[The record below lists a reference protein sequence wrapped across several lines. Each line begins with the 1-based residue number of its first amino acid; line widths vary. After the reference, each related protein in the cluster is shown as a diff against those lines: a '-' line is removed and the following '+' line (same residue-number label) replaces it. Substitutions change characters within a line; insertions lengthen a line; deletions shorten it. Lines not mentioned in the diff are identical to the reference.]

1 MKKPVTVG
9 IAGFGYWGPNLVRN
23 FRAITECHL
32 KAVCDLSEKR
42 LKHMHSLYPEVTG
55 ETDYNALVNDPE
67 IDAIVI
73 ATSARLHFPM
83 AKSAL
88 SAGKHVLIEKP
99 MACSTAECEELISL
113 AKQQGKVV
121 MVGHTFLYSAAVRK
135 IKEIV
140 DNRDLGD
147 LRYIAA
153 RRLNLGLFQKD
164 INVAWDLAPHD
175 ISIILHIMQELP
187 QSVNC
192 RGGASITSGIEDMT
206 SMSLQFTKERSAII
220 HSSWH
225 DPRKVRE
232 MTIVGS
238 KRMIVYDDIA
248 PLEKIKVYDVRVERP
263 PHYNTF
269 AEFQYAYHYGDTYS
283 PYIKHDEPLRA
294 ECQHF
299 IECINDNLVPLTSGS
314 TGLEVVRIL
323 EASSKSLK
331 QQGAPVML
339 WGGSS
344 APFPVMPQRA
354 TSGRNNGTSHAA
366 PSSGTDAAH
375 VSTPPF
381 TGTAPVKETG
391 RNGADHPANVPASS

>member
-1 MKKPVTVG
+1 
-9 IAGFGYWGPNLVRN
+9 
-23 FRAITECHL
+23 
-32 KAVCDLSEKR
+32 
-42 LKHMHSLYPEVTG
+42 
-55 ETDYNALVNDPE
+55 
-67 IDAIVI
+67 
-73 ATSARLHFPM
+73 
-83 AKSAL
+83 
-88 SAGKHVLIEKP
+88 
-99 MACSTAECEELISL
+99 MACSTAECEELIAL

-187 QSVNC
+187 HSVNC
-192 RGGASITSGIEDMT
+192 QGGASITTGIEDMT
-206 SMSLQFTKERSAII
+206 SMSLHFTKERSAII

-283 PYIKHDEPLRA
+283 PFIKHDEPLRT

-299 IECINDNLVPLTSGS
+299 IECINDGVVPLTSGA

-331 QQGAPVML
+331 QQGAPVAL
-339 WGGSS
+339 WSGST
-344 APFPVMPQRA
+344 APFPILQRGMGNA
-354 TSGRNNGTSHAA
+354 VRPS
-366 PSSGTDAAH
+366 PSSGNGSNSGPKSDDRRGIPAGHSDANSASKSH
-375 VSTPPF
+375 DQ
-381 TGTAPVKETG
+381 
-391 RNGADHPANVPASS
+391 NGAAASIPAST

>member
-1 MKKPVTVG
+1 M
-9 IAGFGYWGPNLVRN
+9 
-23 FRAITECHL
+23 
-32 KAVCDLSEKR
+32 CDLNEDR
-42 LKHMHSLYPEVTG
+42 LRHLHSLYPEVEG
-55 ETDYNALVNDPE
+55 ITDFQRLIGDPGV
-67 IDAIVI
+67 DAVCV
-73 ATSARLHFPM
+73 ATSVRFHFSM
-83 AKSAL
+83 AKAAL
-88 SAGKHVLIEKP
+88 LAGKHVLIEKP
-99 MACSTAECEELISL
+99 MACSTVECEELIAL

-187 QSVNC
+187 HSVNC

-206 SMSLQFTKERSAII
+206 SMSLHFTKERSAII

-283 PYIKHDEPLRA
+283 PFIKHDEPLRT

-299 IECINDNLVPLTSGS
+299 IECITDGLVPLTSGS

-331 QQGAPVML
+331 QHGAPVAL

-344 APFPVMPQRA
+344 APFPNVHHR
-354 TSGRNNGTSHAA
+354 TT
-366 PSSGTDAAH
+366 
-375 VSTPPF
+375 
-381 TGTAPVKETG
+381 TGTAGRTASPNGNGDSPSSSTLGKTG
-391 RNGADHPANVPASS
+391 DATPSSTSLNGENIPLREGVGNGGHPANIRPAS

>member
-1 MKKPVTVG
+1 MKKNLTVG
-9 IAGFGYWGPNLVRN
+9 IVGYGYWGPNLVRN
-23 FRAITECHL
+23 FRSIPECRL
-32 KAVCDLSEKR
+32 KVVCDLSEQR
-42 LKHMHSLYPEVTG
+42 LKQMRSLYPEVNG
-55 ETDYNALVNDPE
+55 ETDFSKLVGDSE
-67 IDAIVI
+67 IDAIVV

-83 AKSAL
+83 AKAAL
-88 SAGKHVLIEKP
+88 EAGKHVLIEKP
-99 MACSTAECEELISL
+99 MACATSECEELIAL
-113 AKQQGKVV
+113 GKKKGLTI

-164 INVAWDLAPHD
+164 INVTWDLAPHD
-175 ISIILHIMQELP
+175 ISIILHIMQEFP
-187 QSVNC
+187 HSVNC

-206 SMSLQFTKERSAII
+206 SMSLHFTKERSAII

-225 DPRKVRE
+225 DPRKVRD

-283 PYIKHDEPLRA
+283 PYIKHDEPLRT
-294 ECQHF
+294 EVQHF
-299 IECINDNLVPLTSGS
+299 VDCVTQGLVPLTSGS
-314 TGLEVVRIL
+314 SGMDVVRIL
-323 EASSKSLK
+323 EASSKSIQNL
-331 QQGAPVML
+331 GAPVSL
-339 WGGSS
+339 WSGST
-344 APFPVMPQRA
+344 APFPNLR
-354 TSGRNNGTSHAA
+354 GAA
-366 PSSGTDAAH
+366 PTANSNGRAS
-375 VSTPPF
+375 
-381 TGTAPVKETG
+381 APV
-391 RNGADHPANVPASS
+391 PAK

>member
-23 FRAITECHL
+23 FRSMAECRL

-42 LKHMHSLYPEVTG
+42 LTAMRSLYPEVVG
-55 ETDYNALVNDPE
+55 ETQFDRLVEDSE
-67 IDAIVI
+67 IDAIVV
-73 ATSARLHFPM
+73 ATSARLHFKM
-83 AKSAL
+83 AKATL
-88 SAGKHVLIEKP
+88 EAGKHVLIEKP
-99 MACSTAECEELISL
+99 MACSTEECEELIAL
-113 AKQQGKVV
+113 AKRQGKVV

-187 QSVNC
+187 HSVNC

-206 SMSLQFTKERSAII
+206 SMSLHFTKERSAII

-283 PYIKHDEPLRA
+283 PFIKHDEPLKT

-299 IECINDNLVPLTSGS
+299 VECINEGLVPLTSGS

-331 QQGAPVML
+331 QNGAPVTL
-339 WGGSS
+339 WGGST
-344 APFPVMPQRA
+344 APFPIMPHRHGSLPPTSNGTLTNDRSA
-354 TSGRNNGTSHAA
+354 AKESISTAGNGNGGKDSGRNGVDHAA
-366 PSSGTDAAH
+366 K
-375 VSTPPF
+375 TPL
-381 TGTAPVKETG
+381 
-391 RNGADHPANVPASS
+391 VP